1 MASSTAPV
9 EPLPLAIKDLHDV
22 EYHDAEKDG
31 GIGHPVTGVNSGPNT
46 IYIDPAAER
55 KLVRKQDLLV
65 LPALGMAY
73 FLCFLDR
80 TNLGN
85 AKVAGLEK
93 SLGLQTYD
101 FNIGA
106 CIYYIIYLF
115 ADIPGGLAVKKFG
128 FWIVPAATLSFGVVT
143 LATAFIHNRGSF
155 FVMRVLLGF
164 TESFT
169 MPGCAYMLT
178 RYYRR
183 RELTVRIGFFMLSA
197 AATAQAFGGLLASG
211 FLAVPPI
218 GSLEDRWRNIFLC
231 EGIITMGIAAS
242 MFYWFPKDPADTK
255 IFNEEERKLSRDRF
269 FADQPAIQEHK
280 EAIETKLIMR
290 ALLSPVTL
298 ACTWLYICN
307 NITVQGLSIFTVTIL
322 RAVYPGRSTV
332 QIQLLAV
339 PPPIVGLAFA
349 LTMAYVAMKTG
360 RHAYCIMACLVLAI
374 IGYSLWIVYLDQ
386 PKIRYAALFL
396 TQMAGYGYGPIV
408 LSWATANASPDTVRA
423 VTVASVTGFGNIG
436 SIVGTWSYINTDA
449 STGYRIGNALNLST
463 GSSAFILAALIMLY
477 MLRENKVRAEGK
489 RDHRLNGKDIHLLGS
504 KHPEFRY
511 IY

>member
-1 MASSTAPV
+1 M
-9 EPLPLAIKDLHDV
+9 
-22 EYHDAEKDG
+22 
-31 GIGHPVTGVNSGPNT
+31 
-46 IYIDPAAER
+46 
-55 KLVRKQDLLV
+55 
-65 LPALGMAY
+65 
-73 FLCFLDR
+73 
-80 TNLGN
+80 
-85 AKVAGLEK
+85 
-93 SLGLQTYD
+93 
-101 FNIGA
+101 
-106 CIYYIIYLF
+106 
-115 ADIPGGLAVKKFG
+115 
-128 FWIVPAATLSFGVVT
+128 
-143 LATAFIHNRGSF
+143 
-155 FVMRVLLGF
+155 
-164 TESFT
+164 
-169 MPGCAYMLT
+169 
-178 RYYRR
+178 
-183 RELTVRIGFFMLSA
+183 
-197 AATAQAFGGLLASG
+197 ASG

-374 IGYSLWIVYLDQ
+374 IGYSLWIV
-386 PKIRYAALFL
+386 
-396 TQMAGYGYGPIV
+396 V
-408 LSWATANASPDTVRA
+408 STVNR
-423 VTVASVTGFGNIG
+423 
-436 SIVGTWSYINTDA
+436 
-449 STGYRIGNALNLST
+449 
-463 GSSAFILAALIMLY
+463 SS
-477 MLRENKVRAEGK
+477 
-489 RDHRLNGKDIHLLGS
+489 
-504 KHPEFRY
+504 
-511 IY
+511 